1 MTDSSKTTGLRGKHP
16 WVRWV
21 AGVTLGLLHSLNA
34 ATVYLIVSAG
44 PAGEWDDAGYAGT
57 AAGALF
63 AIVLSV
69 IGVLITLI
77 PPVRRSLGL
86 WWLAPPVILGV
97 IAWVRIATLE

>member
-1 MTDSSKTTGLRGKHP
+1 MTHGGEAIGLPRQRR

-21 AGVTLGLLHSLNA
+21 LGVPLGLLHTLNA
-34 ATVYLIVSAG
+34 ATVYAIVSAG

-57 AAGALF
+57 AAGALL

-77 PPVRRSLGL
+77 PPVRRALGL
-86 WWLAPPVILGV
+86 WWLLPPVILGV
-97 IAWVRIATLE
+97 ITWVRIATLE